1 VCRLTPRTPGAG
13 ASLGAGVLGALRRR
27 AGADAREVG
36 DEPARRAGAVAGT
49 VGGGAGRP

>member
-1 VCRLTPRTPGAG
+1 MCRLTPRTPGAG
-13 ASLGAGVLGALRRR
+13 ASLSAGVVGALRGR
-27 AGADAREVG
+27 AGADGREAG